1 MKGTGFFY
9 RFLCLLLIAALLV
22 PAAAAD
28 SMDLSSL
35 SNDEIVALLE
45 KVNEEVVQRGISK
58 TAKLPKGTYVAGTDI
73 PAGRYIYTC
82 LAVGEDWGSVTVYS
96 DGGKGNQILWE
107 VLTAPQEGQEPTT
120 IFMTLNEGDQLKSG
134 VPFSLTIMPGI
145 LFQ

>member
-35 SNDEIVALLE
+35 SNDEIAALLE
-45 KVNEEVVQRGISK
+45 KVNEEVVRRGISK
-58 TAKLPKGTYVAGTDI
+58 TAKLPKGSYTAGIDI

-107 VLTAPQEGQEPTT
+107 VLTAPQEGQEPAT

>member
-1 MKGTGFFY
+1 MKGTGFFC
-9 RFLCLLLIAALLV
+9 RFLGLLLIAVLLV

-35 SNDEIVALLE
+35 SNEEIAALLE

-58 TAKLPKGTYVAGTDI
+58 TAKLPKGTYTAGTDI

-107 VLTAPQEGQEPTT
+107 VLTAPQEGQEPAT

>member
-1 MKGTGFFY
+1 MKGTGFFC
-9 RFLCLLLIAALLV
+9 RFLCLLLIAVLLV

-82 LAVGEDWGSVTVYS
+82 LAVGEEWGSVAVYS

-107 VLTAPQEGQEPTT
+107 VLTAPQEGQEPAT
-120 IFMTLNEGDQLKSG
+120 IFMTLNESDQLKSG

>member
-35 SNDEIVALLE
+35 SNDEIAALLE

-58 TAKLPKGTYVAGTDI
+58 TAKLPKGTYMAGTDI

-107 VLTAPQEGQEPTT
+107 VLTAPQEGQEPAT